1 MGRLTNQIAE
11 LPMADFA
18 LSETAEIMR
27 RTMEALSGAS
37 ELPTAKIKVP
47 AGGGKAFEMPGDDG
61 ADYAKSFDG
70 VILAAAFANAYWDKP
85 YGSGG
90 DQAPL
95 CASHDG
101 ISGWDADGM
110 EHVCRTCPHNRMG
123 SREGGRGKACRNMVE
138 LLILL
143 EGQALPVLLR
153 VPTMSVGNYAQ
164 YVARTLSPRGLQ
176 PWDVVTSFSLVGA
189 TNAGGIAYSQI
200 AFSCKGRVD
209 AAEAAQLRAAVQPM
223 MLGAGTDNDKEDE

>member
-1 MGRLTNQIAE
+1 MGKLTNLAE
-11 LPMADFA
+11 LPKADFA

-27 RTMEALSGAS
+27 RTMEALNGAC
-37 ELPTAKIKVP
+37 ELPVDKIKVP

-61 ADYAKSFDG
+61 AEYVKSFDG

-143 EGQALPVLLR
+143 EGQALPALLR
-153 VPTMSVGNYAQ
+153 VPTMSVANYAA
-164 YVARTLSPRGLQ
+164 YVARTLVPRGCQ
-176 PWDVVTSFSLVGA
+176 PWDVVTSFSLTSA

-200 AFSCKGRVD
+200 AFTCKGKVD
-209 AAEAAQLRAAVQPM
+209 PDEVEQLRAAVHPM
-223 MLGAGTDNDKEDE
+223 MLGAGEEE

>member
-1 MGRLTNQIAE
+1 
-11 LPMADFA
+11 
-18 LSETAEIMR
+18 
-27 RTMEALSGAS
+27 
-37 ELPTAKIKVP
+37 
-47 AGGGKAFEMPGDDG
+47 
-61 ADYAKSFDG
+61 
-70 VILAAAFANAYWDKP
+70 
-85 YGSGG
+85 
-90 DQAPL
+90 
-95 CASHDG
+95 
-101 ISGWDADGM
+101 
-110 EHVCRTCPHNRMG
+110 MG
-123 SREGGRGKACRNMVE
+123 SKEGGRGKACRNMVE

-209 AAEAAQLRAAVQPM
+209 ASEAAQLRAAVQPM
-223 MLGAGTDNDKEDE
+223 MLDAGTDNDKEGE